1 MRPSVSAGGHRPF
14 TTVISPAPSIHIAT
28 IEDDLVALDLDN
40 DAYFCL
46 PGLAPHLVTEGDGR
60 WTASSAVL
68 ADGLL
73 ETGLFQSTVSRQPG
87 PALTPAAR
95 TSRGYEG
102 RGSGSMAGVALAAIM
117 ARWAWRIH
125 GRSLK
130 ALVARSP
137 NLPLRHDQ
145 VAEAMADARLF
156 DHWVPWVPGQGQCL
170 YRAYLLRAFLASR
183 GRGATWV
190 FGVRTWPFS
199 AHCWLQVGDVLLD
212 DDLDRVG
219 LYTPIMAVGV

>member
-1 MRPSVSAGGHRPF
+1 M
-14 TTVISPAPSIHIAT
+14 ISPAPSIHVAS
-28 IEDDLVALDLDN
+28 IEDDLVALDLEN

-46 PGLAPHLVTEGDGR
+46 PGLGRHLIDAGDGQ
-60 WTASSAVL
+60 WTASNAVI

-73 ETGLFQSTVSRQPG
+73 ETGLFQTAVSHRSA
-87 PALTPAAR
+87 PAPSSAVR
-95 TSRGYEG
+95 TSRRYEG
-102 RGSGSMAGVALAAIM
+102 PSPGRMAVVTLAAVI
-117 ARWAWRIH
+117 AVEAWRIH

-130 ALVARSP
+130 ALIGRSP
-137 NLPLRHDQ
+137 NLSLRHDQ
-145 VAEAMADARLF
+145 AAEAMADARLF
-156 DHWVPWVPGQGQCL
+156 DRWMPWVPGQGQCL

-212 DDLDRVG
+212 DDLDRVA
-219 LYTPIMAVGV
+219 LYTPILAVGA

>member
-1 MRPSVSAGGHRPF
+1 MADGHRLF
-14 TTVISPAPSIHIAT
+14 TMMISPAPSIHIAS
-28 IEDDLVALDLDN
+28 IEDDLVALDLEN

-46 PGLAPHLVTEGDGR
+46 PGLAQHLVAEGDGR
-60 WTASSAVL
+60 WTAANAVI
-68 ADGLL
+68 ANGLL
-73 ETGLFQSTVSRQPG
+73 ETGLFQSAVSRPPM
-87 PALTPAAR
+87 PAVTPTVR
-95 TSRGYEG
+95 TSRLYEG
-102 RGSGSMAGVALAAIM
+102 RGSGKLAGMTLAAIM
-117 ARWAWRIH
+117 AREAWRIH
-125 GRSLK
+125 GHALK
-130 ALVARSP
+130 VLLARSP

-156 DHWVPWVPGQGQCL
+156 DRWMPWVPGQGQCL

-183 GRGATWV
+183 GRGATWM

-219 LYTPIMAVGV
+219 LYTPIMAVGA

>member
-1 MRPSVSAGGHRPF
+1 M
-14 TTVISPAPSIHIAT
+14 ISPAPSIHVAS
-28 IEDDLVALDLDN
+28 IEDDLVVLDIES

-46 PGLAPHLVTEGDGR
+46 PGLGRYLVDAGDGQ
-60 WTASSAVL
+60 WTASNAVI

-73 ETGLFQSTVSRQPG
+73 ETGLFRTAVQHWSAPIPSSAV
-87 PALTPAAR
+87 R
-95 TSRGYEG
+95 TSRRYEG
-102 RGSGSMAGVALAAIM
+102 PGPGRMAVMTLATIT
-117 ARWAWRIH
+117 ARKAWRIQ
-125 GRSLK
+125 GSPLK
-130 ALVARSP
+130 TLIARSP

-145 VAEAMADARLF
+145 AAEAMADARLF
-156 DHWVPWVPGQGQCL
+156 DRWLPWVPAQGQCL

-183 GRGATWV
+183 GRGSTWV

-212 DDLDRVG
+212 DDLDRVA